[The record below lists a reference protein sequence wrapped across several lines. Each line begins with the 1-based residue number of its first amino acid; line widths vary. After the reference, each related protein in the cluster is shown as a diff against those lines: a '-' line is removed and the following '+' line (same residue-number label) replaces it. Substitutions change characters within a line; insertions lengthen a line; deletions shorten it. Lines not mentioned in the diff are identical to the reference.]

1 MEYKVRLRKPVFQ
14 GKAFAIRIDEIERSD
29 GAVQHIEIVDH
40 PGAVALVP
48 VDNQGRVLF
57 VRQYRHASGRTL
69 LELPAGTLEPGE
81 DPSACARRECQEEVG
96 MAPGRLTR
104 LGGFFMAPGYST
116 EYIHL
121 FLAEDLIHSPLDPDA
136 DEDIQVVP
144 LTPAEIDRVVAE
156 GELEDAKSLA
166 GLELARRRS
175 A

>member
-1 MEYKVRLRKPVFQ
+1 MEYKVRRGEPVFQ
-14 GKAFAIRIDEIERSD
+14 GKAFAVRMDEIERSD
-29 GAVQHIEIVDH
+29 GVVQRIEIVDH
-40 PGAVALVP
+40 PGAVTLVP
-48 VDNQGRVLF
+48 MDAEGRVLF
-57 VRQYRHASGRTL
+57 VRQYRHASGKTL

-81 DPSACARRECQEEVG
+81 NPAACAARECQEEVG
-96 MAPGRLTR
+96 MAPRRLTG
-104 LGGFFMAPGYST
+104 LGGFFLAPGYST

-166 GLELARRRS
+166 GLELARRHF